1 MVNISIVNGVYKQ
14 TYYFL
19 GQHLVVS
26 GEEPVYITLI
36 TSQPTYKWDIISH
49 IWVMKL
55 LPSSKLT

>member
-1 MVNISIVNGVYKQ
+1 MGFINKLI
-14 TYYFL
+14 YYFF
-19 GQHLVVS
+19 GHHLVVS